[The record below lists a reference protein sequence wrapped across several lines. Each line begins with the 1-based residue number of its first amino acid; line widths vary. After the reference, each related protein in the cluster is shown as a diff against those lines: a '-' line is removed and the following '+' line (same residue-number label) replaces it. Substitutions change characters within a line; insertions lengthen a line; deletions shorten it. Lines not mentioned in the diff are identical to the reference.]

1 MITSTQARNLLDA
14 FTWTDGNQFLE
25 AYNKVYGEH
34 VTYTWNSYIEHQ
46 FRLMQNDPLAF
57 VIKWENLAAQI
68 CVIYEATR

>member
-1 MITSTQARNLLDA
+1 MITRTQARTTLHA

-34 VTYTWNSYIEHQ
+34 VTYTWNSYIENQ
-46 FRLMQNDPLAF
+46 FRLMQTKPLDF
-57 VIKWENLAAQI
+57 IIKWEDLAAQI